1 MLFELEFTRSV
12 TIQQS
17 TGVDRYGKRTYG
29 DPEEVPACIS
39 YLIKNIKDF
48 RGNTFITSAW
58 IALPCG
64 TPIDMHTKITLPDGT
79 SPYIGSFG
87 DAYDEE
93 ARQDVYLEVY
103 VGRVAPGEG
112 SL

>member
-1 MLFELEFTRSV
+1 MLFELDFTRSV
-12 TIQQS
+12 TIQRCV
-17 TGVDRYGKRTYG
+17 GEDRYGKRSYSEA
-29 DPEEVPACIS
+29 EESPACIS

-58 IALPCG
+58 IALPVG
-64 TPIDMHTKITLPDGT
+64 TQIDIKTKITLPDGT
-79 SPYIGSFG
+79 SPFIGSYG
-87 DAYDEE
+87 DVYDEE
-93 ARQDVYLEVY
+93 ARDDVYLEVY